1 MKGSLIKGLFLSM
14 LVLAIFSAGIS
25 AQTYA
30 SNIKVAAV
38 KSAPA
43 APAADWEQKWNKV
56 LAEAKKEGKVVLYT
70 RWTLDVRTA
79 LTRAFKN
86 KYGLDLE
93 FSPFARGSDLL
104 VKLQAEQ
111 RAGLNLV
118 DVLAMSNT
126 DLLVSLKPH
135 GLLGPIAPLLILP
148 EVLNPKAWRSGQV
161 PYTDKD
167 GLAFSMIMNAARLV
181 VYNKNL
187 VQEGKITSV
196 KDLLDPQYKGK
207 ITLND
212 PTVTGAGNAL
222 MAHLGHNLWGEA
234 EASNFL
240 RRLIKDQEAT
250 IQRDSRLQIETV
262 ARGKHAVALGEDP
275 PNVEEFFKAG
285 APIKLAVVKEDNR
298 ASSATGCFGLPH
310 KFVHPNATIVF
321 LNWLLTKEGQSV
333 FATSFGNASTR
344 LDASIEGINPDF
356 IPKFNEKYYTQ
367 DEPFMMASDKWLKLA
382 KQIIDE
388 AQK

>member
-1 MKGSLIKGLFLSM
+1 MKRLLVTGLFLS
-14 LVLAIFSAGIS
+14 LVLALFSAGVSSQIH
-25 AQTYA
+25 A
-30 SNIKVAAV
+30 SDTKAGVA
-38 KSAPA
+38 KSLTATPA
-43 APAADWEQKWNKV
+43 TGWEQKWNKV

-70 RWTLDVRTA
+70 RWPLDVRTA
-79 LTRAFKN
+79 LTKAFKN
-86 KYGLDLE
+86 KYGIDLE
-93 FSPFARGSDLL
+93 FSPFARGSEVL
-104 VKLQAEQ
+104 VKLQSEQ
-111 RAGLNLV
+111 RAGLNFV
-118 DVLAMSNT
+118 DVLAISNT
-126 DLLVSLKPH
+126 DLLVVLKPQ
-135 GLLGPIAPLLILP
+135 GLLAPIQPLLFLP
-148 EVLNPKAWRSGQV
+148 EVLNPKAWRGGQV

-187 VQEGKITSV
+187 VKEGEITSV
-196 KDLLDPQYKGK
+196 KDLLKQQYKGK

-234 EASNFL
+234 EAIDFL
-240 RRLIKDQEAT
+240 RRLIRDQEAT
-250 IQRDSRLQIETV
+250 IQRDGRMQIETV

-298 ASSATGCFGLPH
+298 ASAATGCFGLPH
-310 KFVHPNATIVF
+310 KPVHPNATIIF
-321 LNWLLTKEGQSV
+321 LNWLLTKEGQSI

-356 IPKFNEKYYTQ
+356 IPIFNEKYYTQ
-367 DEPFMMASDKWLKLA
+367 DEPFMAASTKWLKIA
-382 KQIIDE
+382 KQVIDE
-388 AQK
+388 TVKK